1 MGPAGV
7 LLAALSAAE
16 LLLHVCC
23 AQSVTAV
30 YNQTIAVPCNKG
42 APPPSDLMFVK
53 WKYEKDD
60 GSAGDLLVKQVRSQ
74 QTTVL
79 ATDAYAQRVSVDP
92 SLGLLIRH
100 ASLLDQRTF
109 TCMVVSASN
118 ILEFPV
124 AVAVTKEPSSVQ
136 VMDKSDALQED
147 KLSTVGTCV
156 AAEANPAAI
165 IAWMKN
171 GEPLVADG
179 KAVLITP
186 SLKVDPATGLSTT
199 SSTLQV
205 TADRQDGGSV
215 FSCVSTH
222 LGARQ
227 VVDLEPFPV
236 HYPPERLSLLVLPDG
251 PVVEGSN
258 VTLRCQADGNP
269 PPQSFYFHIQ
279 GQRILVEG
287 ADSYTLSGVSRRAA
301 GEYKCSLADNPTME
315 TSQTLAVSYLDLS
328 LIPTGRVVKKVG
340 DSFSVKMEKNSSG
353 DASVVW
359 TKDER
364 PVEEPRL
371 PSLQFAHAGVYA
383 CLVSIPGLSRNQS
396 FELVV
401 EGKPVITGLTKR
413 PAEDAKQE
421 VLSCEA
427 EGVPEPRFHWSIS
440 GTNEERSY
448 SNGRAVHRIT
458 VVPKFNLTVTC
469 SVSNQLGGDVMS
481 INVSSVMTEEN
492 GERGSGADS
501 EDRARLVSG
510 LVVGLL
516 LAAAAVG
523 LVYWLYRKNS
533 RQGSWTTEEKE
544 AGTSE
549 ESRRLEENHA
559 A

>member
-1 MGPAGV
+1 RCVYFVIIHSDA
-7 LLAALSAAE
+7 LLCCVAA
-16 LLLHVCC
+16 VCC

-124 AVAVTKEPSSVQ
+124 AVAVTTSVLWAAD
-136 VMDKSDALQED
+136 VIKNM
-147 KLSTVGTCV
+147 VGTCV

-251 PVVEGSN
+251 PVVEDSN

-353 DASVVW
+353 NASVVW

-481 INVSSVMTEEN
+481 INVSS
-492 GERGSGADS
+492 GSGADS